1 MSIVTNVSEKYS
13 LHEPTHSLPL
23 VLGPYLDLHFPELHH
38 SIVVE
43 HTAFWAL
50 LYLLA
55 SALQDTAFFCWFL
68 QRSFELHGVPN
79 SELLSSHSRTWVPF
93 LGIVWSY
100 LDIDAETISPMHF
113 NFKLFLSSRIRTT
126 TFFRTQV
133 LKSCQ
138 LLSSFPDI
146 KPSRH
151 ANCTSTHCSRT
162 WGDALFSLLLLLM
175 IQETFQAQFKRQVP
189 SRSWCKTQKH
199 H

>member
-1 MSIVTNVSEKYS
+1 
-13 LHEPTHSLPL
+13 
-23 VLGPYLDLHFPELHH
+23 
-38 SIVVE
+38 
-43 HTAFWAL
+43 
-50 LYLLA
+50 
-55 SALQDTAFFCWFL
+55 
-68 QRSFELHGVPN
+68 
-79 SELLSSHSRTWVPF
+79 
-93 LGIVWSY
+93 
-100 LDIDAETISPMHF
+100 
-113 NFKLFLSSRIRTT
+113 
-126 TFFRTQV
+126 

-146 KPSRH
+146 KCRH